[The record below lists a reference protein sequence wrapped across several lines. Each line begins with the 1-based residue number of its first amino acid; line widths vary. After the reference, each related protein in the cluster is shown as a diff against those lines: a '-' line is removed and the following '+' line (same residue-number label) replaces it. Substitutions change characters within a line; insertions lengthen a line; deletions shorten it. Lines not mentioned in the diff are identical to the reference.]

1 MSEETKNVMVSIC
14 RLSEL
19 EQVIA
24 ASGRRPILLD
34 FSATWCGP
42 CRVLAPILD
51 TMTTEYP
58 GVSFFKIDA
67 DESEGELMSQFQVQA
82 LPTVIIMVDR
92 TVVFT
97 MVGAKVGEL
106 RTALASLKI

>member
-1 MSEETKNVMVSIC
+1 M
-14 RLSEL
+14 
-19 EQVIA
+19 
-24 ASGRRPILLD
+24 
-34 FSATWCGP
+34 
-42 CRVLAPILD
+42 
-51 TMTTEYP
+51 
-58 GVSFFKIDA
+58 SFFKIDA
-67 DESEGELMSQFQVQA
+67 DEAESELMSQFQVQA